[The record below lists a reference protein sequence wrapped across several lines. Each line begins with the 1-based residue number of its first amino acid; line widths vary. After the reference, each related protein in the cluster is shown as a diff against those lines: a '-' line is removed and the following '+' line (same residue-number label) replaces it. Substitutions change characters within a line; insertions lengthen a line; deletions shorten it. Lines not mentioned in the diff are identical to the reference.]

1 MLAAVL
7 LWLALV
13 ALWAVGGALVGAL
26 GRLAAPATWAARGW
40 RAPLAAGVTGA
51 LAGGLLGA
59 LLAGRVFGSP
69 AAACGAA
76 LAVAL
81 RLTLA
86 GRSWWRFPHHRAP
99 ISTRP

>member
-1 MLAAVL
+1 MMLAAML
-7 LWLALV
+7 LWLAL
-13 ALWAVGGALVGAL
+13 AGLWAAGGALVGAV
-26 GRLAAPATWAARGW
+26 GWLAAPARAAARGW
-40 RAPLAAGVTGA
+40 RGLLAAGVVGA

-59 LLAGRVFGSP
+59 LLAGRLFGSP

-86 GRSWWRFPHHRAP
+86 GRAEGETPDRR
-99 ISTRP
+99 R